1 MFDRFIDFVT
11 SNFNFEN
18 FQNNIQEYLNIS
30 IENDALGYIAYI
42 LSFVVV
48 IGFIYF
54 IIRLFMILFH
64 YFWKRV

>member
-1 MFDRFIDFVT
+1 MFDKFIDFV
-11 SNFNFEN
+11 SDNFNFNN
-18 FQNNIQEYLNIS
+18 FQSNVYDFLGIT
-30 IENDALGYIAYI
+30 IENDALGYISYI

-54 IIRLFMILFH
+54 IIRSFMILFH